1 MGTAE
6 SVLPE
11 GPAAEAL
18 QEMVKPKRIGIGQN
32 FWFELLKVQLPG
44 RARGTMDLISTT
56 PKRRR
61 PGEAG
66 ILRVALL

>member
-44 RARGTMDLISTT
+44 GAPQGTMDLIGTS
-56 PKRRR
+56 
-61 PGEAG
+61 
-66 ILRVALL
+66 